1 MRLLIDNNLSPRLAE
16 RLRVAGHDVV
26 HVRDIGLQAAT
37 DGIVL
42 ERAQTENRVLVSADA
57 DFGTLLAR
65 SHAASPSIL
74 LIRRLTGRR
83 AADQFEIIQAN
94 LPYVADDLAAGAV
107 VVISDY
113 RVRVRRLPLPG

>member
-1 MRLLIDNNLSPRLAE
+1 MRLLVDNNLSPRLAE
-16 RLRVAGHDVV
+16 RLGVAGHDVV

-37 DGIVL
+37 DSIVL
-42 ERAQTENRVLVSADA
+42 KRAQAENRVLVSADT

-65 SHAASPSIL
+65 SHAACPSIL

-83 AADQFEIIQAN
+83 AAHQFEIIQGN

-113 RVRVRRLPLPG
+113 RVRVRLPLPG

>member
-1 MRLLIDNNLSPRLAE
+1 MRLLIDNNLSPLLAE
-16 RLRVAGHDVV
+16 RFKAAGHDSV

-37 DGIVL
+37 DSVVL
-42 ERAQTENRVLVSADA
+42 ERAQAENRVLISADT
-57 DFGTLLAR
+57 DFSTLLAR
-65 SHAASPSIL
+65 SRAASPSVL

-83 AADQFEIIQAN
+83 AVDQFEIIQAN
-94 LPYVADDLAAGAV
+94 LPSVADDLAAGAV